1 VTYPLRAI
9 GRPTYI
15 TNAGSAIDPKLTGIV
30 ERMRSNAAQRD
41 NTMARV
47 LAIRRGRFAEVWPEY
62 FSERLPTSI
71 VANYVDVAA
80 RDLAS
85 NLSNL
90 PSLTCSAG
98 QMRTDVDLRRA
109 ERKNRIGQYY
119 WEQSRL
125 TTQMKYG
132 ADQYLTYG
140 FLPMW
145 VEADYTRRCPII
157 HVEDPSGAYFEL
169 NRWLECRRYVR
180 VWRQDRHELAAM
192 FPEFENRILYDNF
205 GYAYQAEQTEIIRYI
220 DDTNICIWLPEC
232 SNMVIASYP
241 HGQAKCPVHI
251 ALRPGVELDPRG
263 QFDDVLWIQ
272 LAKSVMASLMMEA
285 GHKAVEAPIV
295 VPSDVNRL
303 PLGPDALLVTD
314 NPAGVGRVPFHV
326 PQEAFVLEQ
335 QLDTEMSKGAGYPD
349 TRFGQG
355 PSGGSTGR
363 GISALEGGF
372 DSQIKLGQD
381 IIGEGLK
388 LITEKAFEMDL
399 TLWADVQ
406 RTINGTISGESFQ
419 TVYIPSKDVKDTRCA
434 VSYGFASGSNANA
447 QIVSLLQL
455 RGDSIISRNTFR
467 QNLPFDIDSD
477 QQQRDLDVQGIE
489 DALKQGL
496 AAGLTAVGQMMAS
509 GQTAEAMQFF
519 TAATS
524 IIEGRRAGKELSPL
538 FEEAF
543 APPPAPPAPELPP
556 GAPPGAGGPPGA
568 PGAPG
573 AVGPDGQPL
582 PGVGPGGLPVGVAPG
597 QAGLPPGGRPSVSD
611 LTAGFLSSGAPNVA
625 ANVRRRLPTG

>member
-1 VTYPLRAI
+1 MTYPLRQV
-9 GRPTYI
+9 GRPTYVVG
-15 TNAGSAIDPKLTGIV
+15 AGSTVDSVLAGIV
-30 ERMRSNAAQRD
+30 ARMRSNGADRD
-41 NTMARV
+41 TNMSRV
-47 LAIRRGRFAEVWPEY
+47 LAVRRGRFSEVWPQY
-62 FSERLPTSI
+62 FSEKLPTSI

-85 NLSNL
+85 NLANL
-90 PSLTCSAG
+90 PSLVCSAG

-109 ERKNRIGQYY
+109 EKKNRIGQYY
-119 WEQSRL
+119 WTQSRL
-125 TTQMKYG
+125 QTQMKYG

-145 VEADYTRRCPII
+145 VEADYTRQCPII
-157 HVEDPSGAYFEL
+157 HVEDPNGAYFEL

-192 FPEFENRILYDNF
+192 FPEYENRILYDNF
-205 GYAYQAEQTEIIRYI
+205 GYAYQAEQVEVVRFI
-220 DDTNICIWLPEC
+220 DDTNVCIWLPEC
-232 SNMVIASYP
+232 QNMVIASYP
-241 HGQAKCPVHI
+241 HGQSSCPVHI

-263 QFDDVLWIQ
+263 QFDDVLWVQ

-303 PLGPDALLVTD
+303 PLGSDALLVTD
-314 NPAGVGRVPFHV
+314 NPQGVGRVPFHV

-335 QLDTEMSKGAGYPD
+335 QLDTEMQKGSGYPD

-355 PSGGSTGR
+355 PAGGTTGR
-363 GISALEGGF
+363 GVSALEGGF
-372 DSQIKLGQD
+372 DAQIKLGQD
-381 IIGEGLK
+381 ILGEGLK
-388 LITEKAFEMDL
+388 LITQKCFEMDL
-399 TLWADVQ
+399 ALWPNTM
-406 RTINGTISGESFQ
+406 RTINGTLSGQSFQ
-419 TVYIPSKDVKDTRCA
+419 TSYIPSKDIKDTVCD
-434 VSYGFASGSNANA
+434 VSYGFASGSNPNA

-467 QNLPFDIDSD
+467 ENLPFGIDVEHE
-477 QQQRDLDVQGIE
+477 QRALDVQGIE

-496 AAGLTAVGQMMAS
+496 AAALTAVGQMMAA
-509 GQTAEAMQFF
+509 GQVNEAMQFF
-519 TAATS
+519 TAAVA
-524 IIEGRRAGKELSPL
+524 IIEGRRAGKDLAPL
-538 FEEAF
+538 FTEAF

-556 GAPPGAGGPPGA
+556 GVGGPPGA
-568 PGAPG
+568 PGEPG
-573 AVGPDGQPL
+573 GPGGAGGPAGL
-582 PGVGPGGLPVGVAPG
+582 PGVTDQGLPSGTAPG
-597 QAGLPPGGRPSVSD
+597 QAGMPPGGRPSVND